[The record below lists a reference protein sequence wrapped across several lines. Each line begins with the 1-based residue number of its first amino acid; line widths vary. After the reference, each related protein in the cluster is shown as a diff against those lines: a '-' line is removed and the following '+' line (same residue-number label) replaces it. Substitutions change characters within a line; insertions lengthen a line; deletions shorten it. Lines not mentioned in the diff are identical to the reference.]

1 MKKLLLIT
9 TVIALTLSVLALT
22 VSAEPASLLPEDASV
37 WKSNSANGEDAS
49 IKIEEGVTVVFGSA
63 DSWPSANYSMEKN
76 DWITIPT
83 EDYVLEYDFSLDIG
97 HTNMTLFLKGNTP
110 DNYTDGTHFSIV
122 NCIDGPKDEGSGDLF
137 AGTYTG
143 AIKIED
149 MINQEGFPKDTIN
162 DDNTLTVSGLRVFTV
177 FGANV
182 KINKLEFVEASESNI
197 EESSA
202 DSEDEDETSSE
213 DIVSEDIISED
224 AADESDISE
233 ADTDDSADLSEDDTD
248 DSDDKSEDDK
258 SNGLDTIWYIVII
271 AAAVILIVIVAIIIA
286 KKKK

>member
-49 IKIEEGVTVVFGSA
+49 IKIEGGATVIFGSA
-63 DSWPSANYSMEKN
+63 NSWPSANYSMEEN